1 MTYEEKNRRP
11 ELAHHVIADGRE
23 RLSISGVEDVES
35 FDEESVVAITSAGVL
50 VVRGSQLHID
60 KLSLDTGELDIRG
73 WLDAFEYQEDKTQR
87 QGFFKRMFV

>member
-60 KLSLDTGELDIRG
+60 KLSPGYG
-73 WLDAFEYQEDKTQR
+73 
-87 QGFFKRMFV
+87 